1 MLMPAPWVVV
11 VLGYARVC
19 PAQRLLRVRFF
30 RDPPRNGCNFFKAV
44 HSTYENEKKEKKEI
58 RQAGILVTIL

>member
-1 MLMPAPWVVV
+1 LFLATRVY
-11 VLGYARVC
+11 VLLIGS
-19 PAQRLLRVRFF
+19 LRVRFF

-44 HSTYENEKKEKKEI
+44 HLTCEKEKKEKKEI